1 MKLLGIE
8 GGGWP
13 AGVALLDVDEEAG
26 AVEVCALAQVEKGDG
41 PHASLSSSL
50 LRAMDAALD
59 REGARLDE
67 VGALAVGTGPGS
79 WTSLRV
85 TLSLAKTL
93 AQAREWAL
101 IGVPSFDAL
110 ARAAFRHQLNAAGD
124 GLGEATGEVEGAPA
138 EGTRLLLVVGECRAG
153 EVYAK
158 IFEASEDHLSPAQD
172 EWIAT
177 ATGALDALWSQA
189 MAHGISA
196 PPLVV
201 CSQGD
206 RAGEIVRGAFSE
218 RGEAADFLEIE
229 AAPAALEVALAALER
244 LAEGDA
250 DDALSLQ
257 PLYLAPSAAERA
269 RLEA

>member
-1 MKLLGIE
+1 MQTMKLLGIQ

-50 LRAMDAALD
+50 LRAVDAVLD
-59 REGARLDE
+59 REGAGLDD

-101 IGVPSFDAL
+101 VGVPSFDAL
-110 ARAAFRHQLNAAGD
+110 ARAAFRHQLNAAGEVV
-124 GLGEATGEVEGAPA
+124 GATA
-138 EGTRLLLVVGECRAG
+138 ESTRLLLVVGECRAG

-177 ATGALDALWSQA
+177 PTGALDALWSQG
-189 MAHGISA
+189 MAHGIST

-206 RAGEIVRGAFSE
+206 RAGEIVREAFAA